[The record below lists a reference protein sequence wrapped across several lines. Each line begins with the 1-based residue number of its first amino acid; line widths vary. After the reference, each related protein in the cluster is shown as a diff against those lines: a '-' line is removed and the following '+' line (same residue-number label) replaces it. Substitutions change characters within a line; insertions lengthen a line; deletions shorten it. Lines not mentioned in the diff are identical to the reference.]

1 MSSYSALFDVGRTLS
16 NLIWTNT
23 SSDPA
28 FRSIISSENQI
39 VLLSPDKLASSQK
52 LCLFLYHIEEDAY
65 KKNTV
70 SGTTDLDHVGGQPIP
85 LKLYYMIVPNTN
97 DGEKDLLLLGKVVEI
112 FNSNRILRDPY
123 LKGSQAGGFLKLVF
137 HTPAINDI
145 NLIWSVVSRNKP
157 YVTSVYYEVLP
168 IIINSIKSEEIV
180 RVKEVE
186 YSYTSEV
193 S

>member
-1 MSSYSALFDVGRTLS
+1 MSNYSALLDVGHTLS
-16 NLIWTNT
+16 SLIWSSA

-28 FRSIISSENQI
+28 IRSIISSENQI

-70 SGTTDLDHVGGQPIP
+70 SGTADMDHADGQPIP
-85 LKLYYMIVPNTN
+85 LRLYFMIVPNTN

-112 FNSNRILRDPY
+112 FNDNRILRDPY
-123 LKGSQAGGFLKLVF
+123 LKGTLASGFLKLVF
-137 HTPAINDI
+137 HTPAINDV

-157 YVTSVYYEVLP
+157 YVASVYYEVFP
-168 IIINSIKSEEIV
+168 VRIDSVKSENIV

-186 YSYTSEV
+186 YRYTNV
-193 S
+193 IP